1 MPTKPNQPKNPSDW
15 FDYGDKLVKLARKE
29 FDKGNVTKKAV
40 KYLNRLLKQLASIK
54 ASEQRELCQISAKR
68 IERHVIDGGA
78 LEGEH
83 IIYELNYLGMNQLSS
98 LWKRFGRQ
106 IADAKHVEK
115 FYPFKVKREQR
126 QSFEDACL
134 FLVDNNEE
142 VIKDKYRHTY
152 SNELDVDG
160 LRLWLNESIED
171 REGKHKHKYDME
183 LMFLIEYAMWK
194 AMP

>member
-1 MPTKPNQPKNPSDW
+1 MSTKPNQPKDPSDW
-15 FDYGDKLVKLARKE
+15 FDYGDKIVKLARKE
-29 FDKGNVTKKAV
+29 FDKGNVTKKV
-40 KYLNRLLKQLASIK
+40 VQDLNRLWNQLANIK
-54 ASEQRELCQISAKR
+54 VSEQRALCRISAKR
-68 IERHVIDGGA
+68 IERHVIEGGA
-78 LEGEH
+78 LEGES
-83 IIYELNYLGMNQLSS
+83 IIYELNCLGMNQLSS

-115 FYPFKVKREQR
+115 FYPVKVKREQR
-126 QSFEDACL
+126 QSFEDVCL
-134 FLVDNNEE
+134 FLVNNNEE
-142 VIKDKYRHTY
+142 VLKDKYRHTY

-160 LRLWLNESIED
+160 LRLWLNKSIED